1 MGKTKIL
8 ITGATGYIGRRL
20 KNSLLAHPEYQLRL
34 FVRNARKVGE
44 RVSPQVEI
52 VEGSWNPERLVI
64 LQFPSMEHARSFLK
78 DPEYQAVAETRR
90 ASTTSHLLVAEGFP
104 G

>member
-1 MGKTKIL
+1 MSAYLIVDISVHDADQYMKYVAVAPGYVEKYGGKYL
-8 ITGATGYIGRRL
+8 
-20 KNSLLAHPEYQLRL
+20 
-34 FVRNARKVGE
+34 VRGG
-44 RVSPQVEI
+44 QVEI